1 MLNEVCTVTVTS
13 VIFEE
18 KTCICFYSFVIWMV
32 QVVQV
37 LRSIPALGGG
47 PWITQSWLWWVRS
60 GSLGFGNHGW
70 LPQKKGVDS
79 YVAQQLHNTFF
90 RVIDVSLEFM
100 LVQVSFWNLKLS
112 FPF

>member
-1 MLNEVCTVTVTS
+1 MYRELSPIPGPGTLQPIRVKELSHRC
-13 VIFEE
+13 IFLQ
-18 KTCICFYSFVIWMV
+18 KLFRSCVRFLPLVGGLGL
-32 QVVQV
+32 
-37 LRSIPALGGG
+37 LRAGCGGCARAPLGLATMGG
-47 PWITQSWLWWVRS
+47 L
-60 GSLGFGNHGW
+60 LK
-70 LPQKKGVDS
+70 KKGVDS